1 MIIDTITCHNVY
13 NYGASLQAYALQHYL
28 ESLGHDVK
36 IVDFQPWF
44 HRDRY
49 NPNYIDHDR
58 KLYKLLHNWPTLMN
72 FLHVV
77 KDRKQIQLMKSM
89 WGRKVSFD
97 NFTIDYLR
105 LTKRYNSSEELKAD
119 PPVADI
125 YVAGSDQIWNTES
138 RNGREPGYYLDFG
151 NAKKVS
157 YAASFAVSEIQ
168 DEWRP
173 FVKSQLSHFQH
184 ISVREKTGLTI
195 LKSLG
200 IKNGVQV
207 VDPVFLLG
215 ADEWKVLALKAKEY
229 GLKENNYIVVYDFLN
244 DERIAAFAK
253 KLKGQTNMTVV
264 SINDFNILPYVDINI
279 NDAGPLEFVSLI
291 SKAAAVVCSSFHAS
305 AFSLIFQKPFY
316 VYPLIGQNNSS
327 RMEDLLNLIGHH
339 ERFMPNEILDDMD
352 YDAIQSVWD
361 NEIGRSK
368 DVLQSFINNYIKCE

>member
-28 ESLGHDVK
+28 ESLGHEVK
-36 IVDFQPWF
+36 IIDFQPWF

-58 KLYKLLHNWPTLMN
+58 KLYKLLHNCPALMN
-72 FLHVV
+72 FLHAV
-77 KDRKQIQLMKSM
+77 KDRKQIKLMKSM
-89 WGRKVSFD
+89 WGRKVAFD
-97 NFTIDYLR
+97 NFTNDYLR
-105 LTKRYNSSEELKAD
+105 LTKRYNSSDELKAE

-138 RNGREPGYYLDFG
+138 RNGMEPGYYLDFG
-151 NAKKVS
+151 NAKKIS

-168 DEWRP
+168 EEWCP
-173 FVKSQLSHFQH
+173 FVKRQLSHFQH
-184 ISVREKTGLTI
+184 ISVREKTGLSI

-200 IKNGVQV
+200 IQNGVQV

-215 ADEWKVLALKAKEY
+215 AEEWKTLAHKAKGY

-253 KLKGQTNMTVV
+253 KLKEQTNMTVV
-264 SINDFNILPYVDINI
+264 SINDFNVLPYVDINI

-291 SKAAAVVCSSFHAS
+291 SKAAVVVCSSFHAS
-305 AFSLIFQKPFY
+305 AFSLIFKKPFY

-339 ERFMPNEILDDMD
+339 ERFMPGNILDDMD
-352 YDAIQSVWD
+352 YHAIQSVLD
-361 NEIGRSK
+361 KEIGRSK
-368 DVLQSFINNYIKCE
+368 DVLRSFINS